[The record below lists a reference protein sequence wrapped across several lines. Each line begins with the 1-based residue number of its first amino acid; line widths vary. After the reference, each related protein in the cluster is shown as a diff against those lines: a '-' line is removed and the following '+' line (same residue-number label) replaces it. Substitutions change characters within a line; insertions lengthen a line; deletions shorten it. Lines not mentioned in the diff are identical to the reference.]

1 MIQMKRESR
10 ITDDLLHYGSHGFEM
25 LVTILV
31 GTLAGNW
38 LDGRLHTR
46 PWLLILGFLL
56 GAGAGF
62 KGIFRLLKS
71 ESKEK
76 GK

>member
-1 MIQMKRESR
+1 MIRNEKRGGLKEDFS
-10 ITDDLLHYGSHGFEM
+10 HYGTLGIEM
-25 LVTILV
+25 LATILI

-38 LDGRLHTR
+38 LDGRFHTE

-62 KGIFRLLKS
+62 RGIFRLLKS
-71 ESKEK
+71 DERDK